1 MNTKEETQKMRKINM
16 RIFPTYKKISWDY
29 LFYYTIDFLFLTQIK
44 NISAANVVLAN
55 SIYYFFNLI
64 LQIPANIFVEFFG
77 RKNSIV
83 IANFLNCFYMVII
96 MITRGFPDLILAQF
110 ISSMANS
117 IKDIAEPGLLNASIP
132 PSKYKGDI
140 FSKINAKGAAGY
152 YLLGGISKIVAGFLF
167 GINAYLP
174 IICSLVVLIIAA
186 ILSLCFIEP
195 IRTKKTDK
203 QLTGKQQLKD
213 IKDGFVFI
221 LKSERLKALILSSA
235 LITALL
241 QILLNYNVSILQDLK
256 LSSLF
261 IGIVSAIG
269 SLLSAF
275 SSKKQDLFA
284 KKLKNKL
291 LMCIAL
297 TISIICIIQG
307 VCALKAEEYI
317 LLIGIIVL
325 GQCIGKFMHGLYY
338 TIIEKYLRNFTNKN
352 IDTKIFAA
360 NNLFVGLANVASGVI
375 ASFILDK
382 TTTAKAM
389 IIIGI
394 AFTFLYIFMGIYMR
408 TRVGLKPEEYSKEER
423 KYDEQK
429 IN

>member
-110 ISSMANS
+110 ISSMAKS
-117 IKDIAEPGLLNASIP
+117 IKKIAEPGLLNASIP

-195 IRTKKTDK
+195 IKTKRTDK

-241 QILLNYNVSILQDLK
+241 QILLNYNVSILQDLN

-360 NNLFVGLANVASGVI
+360 NNLFVGLATVASGVI

-382 TTTAKAM
+382 TTTANAM

-408 TRVGLKPEEYSKEER
+408 TRVGLKPKEYSKEER

>member
-16 RIFPTYKKISWDY
+16 KIFPTYKKISWDY

-44 NISAANVVLAN
+44 NISAANVVLA
-55 SIYYFFNLI
+55 SSVYYFFNLI

-83 IANFLNCFYMVII
+83 IANLLNCFYMVVI
-96 MITRGFPDLILAQF
+96 MITRGFPDLVLAQF
-110 ISSMANS
+110 ISSMART
-117 IKDIAEPGLLNASIP
+117 IKKIAEPALLNASIP

-174 IICSLVVLIIAA
+174 IICSLIVLIIAL

-195 IRTKKTDK
+195 VKAKKKDQ

-213 IKDGFVFI
+213 IKDGFIFI

-235 LITALL
+235 LITSLL

-256 LSSLF
+256 LSSFF
-261 IGIVSAIG
+261 IGMVSAIG
-269 SLLSAF
+269 SFISAF
-275 SSKKQDLFA
+275 SSKKQNLFA

-291 LMCIAL
+291 LMCVAL
-297 TISIICIIQG
+297 TISITCIIQG

-394 AFTFLYIFMGIYMR
+394 AFTILYIFMGIYIK